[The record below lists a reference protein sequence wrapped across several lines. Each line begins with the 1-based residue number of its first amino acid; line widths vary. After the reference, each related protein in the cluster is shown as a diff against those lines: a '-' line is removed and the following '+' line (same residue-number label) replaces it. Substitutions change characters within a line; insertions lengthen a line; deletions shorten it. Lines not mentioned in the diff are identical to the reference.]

1 MHNPI
6 LQDPAEGSRDVVER
20 ELRRLERR
28 KEPPKAPS
36 KASADDILRALGELS
51 PDRIAAILA
60 LGPTQADLELAALW
74 AQGDG
79 DLPAM
84 YGHML
89 TGKPATIIDIVRPDW
104 EDDERP

>member
-6 LQDPAEGSRDVVER
+6 LQDPAEGSRELVER
-20 ELRRLERR
+20 ELRRLER
-28 KEPPKAPS
+28 KVQPPKAG
-36 KASADDILRALGELS
+36 ADDILRVLGELS
-51 PDRIAAILA
+51 PDRIAAILD
-60 LGPTQADLELAALW
+60 LQPTQADLELAALW

-79 DLPAM
+79 DVPAM

-104 EDDERP
+104 EEEEDRP

>member
-28 KEPPKAPS
+28 TQPAKAG
-36 KASADDILRALGELS
+36 ADDVLRVLGELS
-51 PDRIAAILA
+51 PDRTAAILG

-74 AQGDG
+74 VQGDG

-89 TGKPATIIDIVRPDW
+89 TGTPATIVEIVRPDW

>member
-1 MHNPI
+1 MHHPM
-6 LQDPAEGSRDVVER
+6 LQDPAEGSRELVER

-28 KEPPKAPS
+28 NQPPKA
-36 KASADDILRALGELS
+36 SANDVLRVLGELS

-60 LGPTQADLELAALW
+60 LDPTQADLELAALW

-89 TGKPATIIDIVRPDW
+89 TGTPATIIEIVRPDW
-104 EDDERP
+104 EDEEDRH

>member
-1 MHNPI
+1 MHQPM
-6 LQDPAEGSRDVVER
+6 LQDPAEGSRELVER

-28 KEPPKAPS
+28 IQPP
-36 KASADDILRALGELS
+36 KASADDVLRVLGELS

-60 LGPTQADLELAALW
+60 LEPTQADLELAALW

-89 TGKPATIIDIVRPDW
+89 TGTPATIVEIVRPDW

>member
-1 MHNPI
+1 MHTPI
-6 LQDPAEGSRDVVER
+6 LQDPAEGSRDVVDR
-20 ELRRLERR
+20 ELRRLERG
-28 KEPPKAPS
+28 KQPAPA
-36 KASADDILRALGELS
+36 KASAGDVLRVLGELS
-51 PDRIAAILA
+51 PDRTAAILA
-60 LGPTQADLELAALW
+60 LGPTQTDLELAALW

-89 TGKPATIIDIVRPDW
+89 TGTPATIVEIVRPDW

>member
-20 ELRRLERR
+20 ELRRLER
-28 KEPPKAPS
+28 KVQPS
-36 KASADDILRALGELS
+36 RAGADDVLRVLGELS

-60 LGPTQADLELAALW
+60 LQPTQADLELAALW

-79 DLPAM
+79 DVPAM

-104 EDDERP
+104 EEEEDRP

>member
-1 MHNPI
+1 
-6 LQDPAEGSRDVVER
+6 VER

-28 KEPPKAPS
+28 TQPAKAG
-36 KASADDILRALGELS
+36 ADDVLRVLGELS

-79 DLPAM
+79 DVPAM

-104 EDDERP
+104 EDDEHP

>member
-1 MHNPI
+1 MHTPI

-20 ELRRLERR
+20 ELRRLERGR
-28 KEPPKAPS
+28 QSS
-36 KASADDILRALGELS
+36 KVQSKTSADDILRVLGELS
-51 PDRIAAILA
+51 PDRIAAVLA
-60 LGPTQADLELAALW
+60 LEPTQADLELAALW

-89 TGKPATIIDIVRPDW
+89 TGTPATIVEIVRPDW

>member
-1 MHNPI
+1 MHTPI
-6 LQDPAEGSRDVVER
+6 LQDPAEGSRDVVDR

-28 KEPPKAPS
+28 TQPAKTG
-36 KASADDILRALGELS
+36 ADDVLRVLGELS

-60 LGPTQADLELAALW
+60 LGPTQTDLELAALW

-84 YGHML
+84 YGRML
-89 TGKPATIIDIVRPDW
+89 TGAPATIIEIVRPDW
-104 EDDERP
+104 EDDDRP

>member
-6 LQDPAEGSRDVVER
+6 LQDPAEGSREVVER

-28 KEPPKAPS
+28 AQPS
-36 KASADDILRALGELS
+36 KAGPDDVLRLLGELS

-60 LGPTQADLELAALW
+60 LGPTQTDLELAALW

-79 DLPAM
+79 DVPAM

-89 TGKPATIIDIVRPDW
+89 TGKPAAIIDIVRPDW
-104 EDDERP
+104 EEEENHH

>member
-28 KEPPKAPS
+28 TQPAKAG
-36 KASADDILRALGELS
+36 ADDVLRVLGELS

-79 DLPAM
+79 DVPAM

-104 EDDERP
+104 EDDEHP

>member
-1 MHNPI
+1 MHTPI
-6 LQDPAEGSRDVVER
+6 LQDPAEGSRDVVDR

-28 KEPPKAPS
+28 TQPAKTG
-36 KASADDILRALGELS
+36 ADDVLRVLGELS

-60 LGPTQADLELAALW
+60 LEPTQTDLELAALW

-89 TGKPATIIDIVRPDW
+89 TGAPATIVGIVRPDW

>member
-1 MHNPI
+1 MHTPI

-20 ELRRLERR
+20 ELRRLER
-28 KEPPKAPS
+28 KVQPAKVGP
-36 KASADDILRALGELS
+36 DDVLRVLGELS
-51 PDRIAAILA
+51 PDRTAAILA
-60 LGPTQADLELAALW
+60 LEPTQADLELAALW

-79 DLPAM
+79 DVPAM

-89 TGKPATIIDIVRPDW
+89 IGTPATILEIVRPDW

>member
-1 MHNPI
+1 MHQPM
-6 LQDPAEGSRDVVER
+6 LQDPVEGSRELVER

-28 KEPPKAPS
+28 NQPPKAG
-36 KASADDILRALGELS
+36 ADDVLRVLGELS
-51 PDRIAAILA
+51 PDRTAAILA
-60 LGPTQADLELAALW
+60 LEPTQADLELAALW

-89 TGKPATIIDIVRPDW
+89 TGTPATIVEIVRPDW

>member
-28 KEPPKAPS
+28 IQPLKVGP
-36 KASADDILRALGELS
+36 DDVLRVLGELS

-60 LGPTQADLELAALW
+60 LEPTQADLELAALW

-79 DLPAM
+79 DIPAM

-89 TGKPATIIDIVRPDW
+89 TGKPVAIIDIVRPEW
-104 EDDERP
+104 EDQEERP

>member
-6 LQDPAEGSRDVVER
+6 LLDPAEGSRDLVER

-28 KEPPKAPS
+28 VQPPKAGP
-36 KASADDILRALGELS
+36 DDILRSLGELS

-60 LGPTQADLELAALW
+60 LGPTQTDLELAALW
-74 AQGDG
+74 AQGEG
-79 DLPAM
+79 DVPAM

-89 TGKPATIIDIVRPDW
+89 TGKPAAIIDIVRPDW
-104 EDDERP
+104 EEEEDRH